1 MVVKGLRYEGL
12 RVVGSASDIASKYS
26 HQNVDEIFYSDIVAS
41 LYGRSSLDEILK
53 EVSEQVFIPITA
65 GGGIKDLNSASRLIL
80 SGADKIAIN
89 TAAVENPILIK
100 EIADSLGS
108 QCVVS
113 SIQTKINSLGKWEI
127 FTESGRNRS
136 KYLIEEWLDIVQN
149 MGCGEIFINSVQNDG
164 TLNGFDYQLA
174 SVVKGRVSCPLVI
187 GGGISEIDSLINDK
201 KLNFVSGI
209 SVGKLFHKN
218 FSDKSINKISEKKLF
233 SLKKQY
239 SVGIIDYGMGNQT
252 SLKNALNKIGCDVT
266 ISNQI
271 EDFNNCDCLFLPG
284 VGNFCEAI
292 KRIHKLNL
300 FEFIRNK
307 SLNNF
312 PIFGICLGMQLLY
325 ESSDEGN
332 YSEGLGLVKG
342 NVHSIDSSKINH
354 SNKDIVLPHIGWN
367 RVFFSNKYNDINSY
381 FVHSFCPI
389 NINKE
394 EIIASCEYSSIKFTC
409 GTRVRNTVGFQFHP
423 ERSGFEGLNLI
434 INVLNDII

>member
-1 MVVKGLRYEGL
+1 M
-12 RVVGSASDIASKYS
+12 
-26 HQNVDEIFYSDIVAS
+26 
-41 LYGRSSLDEILK
+41 
-53 EVSEQVFIPITA
+53 
-65 GGGIKDLNSASRLIL
+65 GGI
-80 SGADKIAIN
+80 
-89 TAAVENPILIK
+89 V
-100 EIADSLGS
+100 
-108 QCVVS
+108 Q
-113 SIQTKINSLGKWEI
+113 
-127 FTESGRNRS
+127 
-136 KYLIEEWLDIVQN
+136 KYFIEEWLDIVQN

-174 SVVKGRVSCPLVI
+174 SAVKGRVSCPLVI
-187 GGGISEIDSLINDK
+187 GGGISEIDSLTNNE

-209 SVGKLFHKN
+209 SIGKLFHKK
-218 FSDKSINKISEKKLF
+218 FSDKSINKTSEKKLF

-252 SLKNALNKIGCDVT
+252 SLENALNKIGCDVT
-266 ISNQI
+266 ISSQI
-271 EDFNNCDCLFLPG
+271 EEFNNCDCLFLPG
-284 VGNFCEAI
+284 VGNFSEAI

-300 FEFIRNK
+300 FEFIKNK

-325 ESSDEGN
+325 ESSDEGI
-332 YSEGLGLVKG
+332 YSKGLGLVKG
-342 NVHSIDSSKINH
+342 NVHSLDSGKINH

-367 RVFFSNKYNDINSY
+367 RVLFSNKYNDINSY

-389 NINKE
+389 NIKKE